1 MLYTKKK
8 LLNYLLVCYLFV
20 YLLHINQLKQ
30 NIMNN
35 LNDIFNSDF
44 FQNNIQTEINSEDAE
59 LKANGWTMKEI
70 KSIANIVVN
79 K

>member
-1 MLYTKKK
+1 MT
-8 LLNYLLVCYLFV
+8 
-20 YLLHINQLKQ
+20 
-30 NIMNN
+30 N
-35 LNDIFNSDF
+35 LNEIFNSDF
-44 FQNNIQTEINSEDAE
+44 FQNNIQTEINLEDAE

>member
-1 MLYTKKK
+1 
-8 LLNYLLVCYLFV
+8 
-20 YLLHINQLKQ
+20 
-30 NIMNN
+30 MNN
-35 LNDIFNSDF
+35 LSDIFNSDF

-70 KSIANIVVN
+70 KSIANIVIN